1 MKRIIS
7 FFPCLIGVLFIFPIV
22 AGLLGT
28 LVFSFGYLPN
38 ISDSI
43 TQQGWALLFD
53 NSSLWS
59 STLVTLFIGF
69 GATLL
74 AVTGAIFGCIYL
86 DSVRFLRKSLFLF
99 LSMPHFAIAV
109 GLIFLFSPAGWLI
122 RAIDFF
128 LFEVSEPLAFSLVKD
143 PYGLSLIV
151 VLIIKELPFLLV
163 MAMVVLNQINSDK
176 QLQLAQT
183 LGYARTGAFFK
194 VILPQ
199 LLPKLRL
206 PIFAVLVYSLS
217 NIELSVIIGPSI
229 PQPLVLLLHYW
240 FLDAQTEYQY
250 AANAGAIYLLALTLL
265 CMLIWVLLE
274 KIIIRICLWSGLRG
288 RRYSLLSYFYPFI
301 ALSFYALLALIIL
314 SVVVLFLWVFAQQW
328 FFPDFLPQTYSF
340 KGLIKYSSRLLPS
353 LLNTLFI
360 GFIST
365 LLSLILVIGALEH
378 ESFKAKYQQA
388 GKHFQYP
395 LWLWVAYL
403 PLIIPAISFMFGVY
417 VLFLYLD
424 LNHTWIGLFWVH
436 LLFIVPYVFLSL
448 TGNYLSFNYKYSVQA
463 LLLGHNYWK
472 SLFKVKLPMLFKTI
486 IFAFA
491 IGFSVSV
498 AQYITTL
505 YISGGRM
512 GTIATD
518 IISSL
523 SGSNRNVLSIYVLYQ
538 WLLPLIIFLIAFLM
552 PNYHKKSIAM
562 RT

>member
-1 MKRIIS
+1 
-7 FFPCLIGVLFIFPIV
+7 
-22 AGLLGT
+22 
-28 LVFSFGYLPN
+28 
-38 ISDSI
+38 
-43 TQQGWALLFD
+43 
-53 NSSLWS
+53 
-59 STLVTLFIGF
+59 
-69 GATLL
+69 
-74 AVTGAIFGCIYL
+74 
-86 DSVRFLRKSLFLF
+86 
-99 LSMPHFAIAV
+99 
-109 GLIFLFSPAGWLI
+109 
-122 RAIDFF
+122 
-128 LFEVSEPLAFSLVKD
+128 
-143 PYGLSLIV
+143 
-151 VLIIKELPFLLV
+151 

-274 KIIIRICLWSGLRG
+274 KIVIRICLWSGLRG

-388 GKHFQYP
+388 SKHFQYP

-505 YISGGRM
+505 YISGGRI

-552 PNYHKKSIAM
+552 PNYHKKSIKM